1 MSECSGYQSGSY
13 LFLYVLIWNKFVFIP
28 TRRCLE
34 QFFFRVILTT
44 SFTVK
49 DTQAVTSVSVEKNS
63 VSAST
68 VEEALQKVITVTY
81 GDKTYGKDGNA
92 KNDDIIIT
100 KVTGT
105 RNVQGAFD
113 TTGNDK
119 KKPASLS
126 KGEYFTET
134 KATVEVEVAPDVFV
148 VTEVSVPGAI
158 IIQ

>member
-1 MSECSGYQSGSY
+1 MIRMLCREYFSVKATVTGTDG
-13 LFLYVLIWNKFVFIP
+13 KD
-28 TRRCLE
+28 
-34 QFFFRVILTT
+34 VILTT

-49 DTQAVTSVSVEKNS
+49 DTQAVTSVSVPKNS

-68 VEEALQKVITVTY
+68 VEEALQKAITVTY
-81 GDKTYGKDGNA
+81 GDKTYGKAGNA

-100 KVTGT
+100 KVTGIS
-105 RNVQGAFD
+105 NVQGAFD
-113 TTGNDK
+113 TTGKDK

-134 KATVEVEVAPDVFV
+134 KATVEVEVDPGVFV

-158 IIQ
+158 TIE